1 MIIQDGKHKYEVYLI
16 DDGSLDTVIEINGR
30 DFRFD
35 SEYASIYR
43 DKDGVMTEEGLR
55 ELAEETIYLTEL

>member
-1 MIIQDGKHKYEVYLI
+1 MIIQDGKHTYEIFLV

-43 DKDGVMTEEGLR
+43 DKNGVMTEKGLK

>member
-1 MIIQDGKHKYEVYLI
+1 MIIQDGKYKYEVYLI